1 MCRRFACGLPFARSL
16 VTKKKRPAFN
26 PRPNQP
32 LIQPEQSGVANS
44 SDSISG
50 NVTKTP
56 KTDRNPHAAKTKLA
70 FTPRPPST
78 PPPSKKEMQFKP
90 KPPSSPPPRD
100 LQPQLAG
107 PKRTPGLASAT
118 AIVLFGSFFTL
129 SVRFWTYVNNCAHIS
144 VKYATTLIAQHGKPT
159 HPPHRSGLGYYATT
173 QVKLWILFI
182 EYCLP
187 MLSARSDLAVCTAP
201 PSIGCTCIKFSINRM
216 RLIDIFSTRTHF
228 AYIVCSDLTDAR
240 GVINIV
246 YVWIKLSTNHM

>member
-1 MCRRFACGLPFARSL
+1 MHAPEANPFAALCMDNLSSHAQAAMLMCRRFSRGLPFARSL
-16 VTKKKRPAFN
+16 ATKKKRPAFN

-70 FTPRPPST
+70 FKPRPPST
-78 PPPSKKEMQFKP
+78 PPPSKKEIQFKP

-100 LQPQLAG
+100 LQPQVAG

-129 SVRFWTYVNNCAHIS
+129 SVRFWTYVNSC
-144 VKYATTLIAQHGKPT
+144 
-159 HPPHRSGLGYYATT
+159 
-173 QVKLWILFI
+173 
-182 EYCLP
+182 
-187 MLSARSDLAVCTAP
+187 
-201 PSIGCTCIKFSINRM
+201 
-216 RLIDIFSTRTHF
+216 
-228 AYIVCSDLTDAR
+228 AYISQICHHPNRTTR
-240 GVINIV
+240 
-246 YVWIKLSTNHM
+246 